1 MKPIEILTNTEKG
14 RLLADLFPNEM
25 ALFLDELKAFCVDF
39 RENKK
44 TYEENWTSEFVPF
57 NYWQHL
63 SNETENLLNRHII
76 SMKKSC
82 KVFSEQLFFSD
93 TALFVNDRLIK
104 YAQRKSGNERLEL
117 AVKLFYKV
125 Q

>member
-14 RLLADLFPNEM
+14 RLLADLFPTEM
-25 ALFLDELKAFCVDF
+25 TLFLDDLKAFCADF

-63 SNETENLLNRHII
+63 SSETENLLIRHII
-76 SMKKSC
+76 SMKKSS
-82 KVFSEQLFFSD
+82 KVFSDQLFFSD

-104 YAQRKSGNERLEL
+104 YAEKGNENERFKL
-117 AVKLFYKV
+117 AVKLFYNIR
-125 Q
+125 